1 MKKYKIYGIGNA
13 LLDYEYKVNDKILSE
28 LSLDKGCMLLNDFEK
43 HFKVHEFLKNIR
55 PPEKIVPGGSVANSV
70 YAMAQFNDKVCFS
83 GKVSSDTTGNNFINT
98 LIDSGVDSYVNK
110 INKEQSGECLVLITP
125 DNERTMNTYLG
136 SSALLDKKDISVTAI
151 ENAEYLLIEG
161 YLVTSDN
168 TLSASISA
176 LDHASKIDTK
186 TVITLSDPNI
196 VTFFRDN
203 LLRLFTNKANIIFC
217 NEQEALNFS
226 QTKNIDAAEIFLRT
240 ISEKYIIT
248 LGSNGA
254 ICFDGYN
261 SYRVDGLDV
270 SAKDFTGAG
279 DMFLGAFMHMYDGS
293 NIQKSLN
300 FANFCASNIIQIYGA
315 KFNSCKNYKELK
327 DNFKLLK

>member
-1 MKKYKIYGIGNA
+1 MNKYKVYGIGNA
-13 LLDYEYKVNDKILSE
+13 LLDYEYKVNDKILSD

-83 GKVSSDTTGNNFINT
+83 GKVSKDITGDSFINS
-98 LIDSGVDSYVNK
+98 LIDSGVDSYINK

-136 SSALLDKKDISVTAI
+136 SSALLDKKDINITAI

-176 LDHASKIDTK
+176 LDHASKTDTK

-203 LLRLFTNKANIIFC
+203 LLRLFNKKANIIFC
-217 NEQEALNFS
+217 NEQEAINFS

-240 ISEKYIIT
+240 MSEKYIVT
-248 LGSNGA
+248 LGSKGA

-261 SYRVDGLDV
+261 SYRIDGLDV

-300 FANFCASNIIQIYGA
+300 FANFCASKIIQIYGA
-315 KFNSCKNYKELK
+315 KFNSYKNYKELK

>member
-1 MKKYKIYGIGNA
+1 MNKYKVYGIGNA
-13 LLDYEYKVNDKILSE
+13 LLDYEYKVNDKILSD

-83 GKVSSDTTGNNFINT
+83 GKVSKDTTGDSFINS
-98 LIDSGVDSYVNK
+98 LIDSGVDSYINK

-136 SSALLDKKDISVTAI
+136 SSALLDKKDINITAI

-176 LDHASKIDTK
+176 LEHASKTDTK

-203 LLRLFTNKANIIFC
+203 LLRLFNKKANIIFC
-217 NEQEALNFS
+217 NEQEAINFS

-240 ISEKYIIT
+240 MSEKYIVT
-248 LGSNGA
+248 LGSKGA

-261 SYRVDGLDV
+261 SYRIDGLDV

-300 FANFCASNIIQIYGA
+300 FANFCASKIIQIYGA
-315 KFNSCKNYKELK
+315 KFNSHKNYKELK